1 MVIRYLIIF
10 LVLNTSCSGFKHLDK
25 AQDKFSKAASLEM
38 NSNPTS
44 PEWPS
49 VYYSVAYA
57 HAQKSLKYQA
67 NLKKYGLQST
77 ALTLKALCEWKLS
90 KYDLAQQPSKK
101 ALALMTVPSRD
112 KTLMKALPGLILIE
126 KTNDRRRILF
136 EKNNPN
142 LETIQEFFTNNL
154 PNNLGFDILEAAKNE
169 SDNDQNLL
177 IYLNQ
182 AGFTGL
188 KVWSDSLDNLKQI
201 MDLGTHNLDILFTQQ
216 YEFYLQQKEKLFLEL
231 KNIDQDDSRAGYWN
245 KILL

>member
-1 MVIRYLIIF
+1 MALRYLIIF
-10 LVLNTSCSGFKHLDK
+10 LALTSCSGFKHLDK

-38 NSNPTS
+38 NTLSNS

-49 VYYSVAYA
+49 VYYSFAYA
-57 HAQKSLKYQA
+57 HVQKSLKFQA

-90 KYDLAQQPSKK
+90 KYDLAKQTAIE
-101 ALALMTVPSRD
+101 ALALMTAPSRD
-112 KTLMKALPGLILIE
+112 KTLMTALPGLILIDQ
-126 KTNDRRRILF
+126 TNDKRRILF

-169 SDNDQNLL
+169 SNNDQNLL

-201 MDLGTHNLDILFTQQ
+201 MDQKNHDLDKLFAQQ
-216 YEFYLQQKEKLFLEL
+216 YELYLQQKEKFFLDL
-231 KNIDQDDSRAGYWN
+231 KNLDEARVDYWN

>member
-25 AQDKFSKAASLEM
+25 AQNKFSKAASLEM

-49 VYYSVAYA
+49 VYYSFAYA
-57 HAQKSLKYQA
+57 HVQKSLKYQA

-90 KYDLAQQPSKK
+90 KYDLAQQTSKE
-101 ALALMTVPSRD
+101 ALALMIVPSRD
-112 KTLMKALPGLILIE
+112 KTLMTALPGLILIE
-126 KTNDRRRILF
+126 QTNDKRRILF
-136 EKNNPN
+136 EKNNPDHKI
-142 LETIQEFFTNNL
+142 IQEFFTNNL

-169 SDNDQNLL
+169 SNNDQNLL

-201 MDLGTHNLDILFTQQ
+201 MDQKTEYLDKLFAQQ
-216 YEFYLQQKEKLFLEL
+216 YELYLQQKEKFFLDL
-231 KNIDQDDSRAGYWN
+231 KNLDEARVDYWN

>member
-1 MVIRYLIIF
+1 MALRYLIIF
-10 LVLNTSCSGFKHLDK
+10 LALTSCSGFKHLDK

-38 NSNPTS
+38 NTLSNS

-49 VYYSVAYA
+49 VYYSFAYA
-57 HAQKSLKYQA
+57 HVQKSLKFQA

-90 KYDLAQQPSKK
+90 KYDLAQQTAKE
-101 ALALMTVPSRD
+101 ALALMTAPSRD
-112 KTLMKALPGLILIE
+112 KTLMTALPGLILIDQ
-126 KTNDRRRILF
+126 TNTKRRILF
-136 EKNNPN
+136 QKNSPDHQI
-142 LETIQEFFTNNL
+142 IQEFFTNNL
-154 PNNLGFDILEAAKNE
+154 PKNLGFDILEVAKIE

-182 AGFTGL
+182 AGFAGL

-201 MDLGTHNLDILFTQQ
+201 MDEETHNLDNLFSQH
-216 YEFYLQQKEKLFLEL
+216 YELYLQQKEKLFLEL
-231 KNIDQDDSRAGYWN
+231 KNIDQEGSRAGYWN